1 MAEEK
6 QHLEARQKRLIIYFI
21 VLGIASIVFAVANLF
36 PPATINV
43 FVPGQA
49 SPSIISTSDPLFKA
63 FMSILVL
70 TFLAIPL
77 LLLIP
82 IIKIQRKIK
91 TMEDASFQ

>member
-6 QHLEARQKRLIIYFI
+6 QNLETRQKRLIAYFI
-21 VLGIASIVFAVANLF
+21 VLGVASIVFAVANLF

-49 SPSIISTSDPLFKA
+49 LHAVISTSHPLFKT
-63 FMSILVL
+63 FMSILVI

-82 IIKIQRKIK
+82 IFKIK
-91 TMEDASFQ
+91 RALKAMDDASFQ

>member
-6 QHLEARQKRLIIYFI
+6 QNLETRQKRLIAYFI
-21 VLGIASIVFAVANLF
+21 VLGVASIVFAVMNLF

-49 SPSIISTSDPLFKA
+49 LHAVISTSHPLFKT
-63 FMSILVL
+63 FMSILVI

-82 IIKIQRKIK
+82 INKIK
-91 TMEDASFQ
+91 RAIKANESV